1 MSNNEIVFVVES
13 CQNCGVGCGW
23 HTRHDE
29 AKYTE
34 FFKRIAAAI
43 IDRIPNAM
51 IMKNQIPKAYLPFD
65 LYNNLVPNEDDGVP
79 YY

>member
-1 MSNNEIVFVVES
+1 MSNQEIVFVVES
-13 CQNCGVGCGW
+13 CQNCGAGCGW

-51 IMKNQIPKAYLPFD
+51 IMKN
-65 LYNNLVPNEDDGVP
+65 
-79 YY
+79 